1 MSSTPL
7 MLKRTFENRWSGDR
21 SDDDYDVVRGDR
33 TVGRIF
39 LAAAAPKAT
48 PWMWSIYLADG
59 PENQGFA
66 ATRMDAM
73 AKFRARWEEAFEAE
87 ED

>member
-1 MSSTPL
+1 MSAPL
-7 MLKRTFENRWSGDR
+7 ILKRAFENRWTGDR

-39 LAAAAPKAT
+39 LGAAAPQAT
-48 PWMWSIYLADG
+48 PWMWSIHLADG
-59 PENQGFA
+59 PEYQGFA

-73 AKFRARWEEAFEAE
+73 AKFRTRWEELFEVNE
-87 ED
+87 G